1 MIGTLD
7 SQVIEKFKE
16 FQEKTGKYSDLDI
29 EDVQFDKKTINDIID
44 EFIKGSTPKYSSSST
59 NTIVIKSGQARGN
72 YNVFDFKNTAYL
84 DLIKVKNPKY
94 LQNGDILINTTGV
107 GTAGRVTLF
116 DLSGSYVSDSHITA
130 LRYDLNSFNKFY
142 LLHFFVNYG
151 FKKLEAMAEGSG
163 GQVELSMDKIKPLVI
178 PIPKDYNQKYKSI
191 DIQKVIVE
199 FLEFWKINY
208 TDVFR
213 QTVTH
218 QKPILEKIKKALIPA
233 TLRHDKTIV
242 NSFNAF
248 AKMKDY
254 NVKLE
259 NIIFNNKPFFKLV
272 AVTNGSEF
280 PAGYVKRKEVKGDI
294 PLISAGVKKD
304 IMGYIKS
311 LQGNNVNIPEKHYVF
326 NDTKQKWNE
335 VKHYNGKD
343 YYTLTAD
350 GEGGNIIKRSVNNYP
365 KGFYTTNVCKTL
377 EFDENVIYDSFFYLS
392 YKYTKYK
399 YNFDFANKANNDNL
413 ALINIPLPKKYEDFD
428 SINLQKILVEFW
440 EMILNKMVERFIK
453 FDNIER
459 LTDKIDEAF
468 LYRTFSKIGWR
479 EE

>member
-16 FQEKTGKYSDLDI
+16 FQEKTRKYLDLDI
-29 EDVQFDKKTINDIID
+29 NKIQFDDISLANDAYF
-44 EFIKGSTPKYSSSST
+44 EFIKGKNKY
-59 NTIVIKSGQARGN
+59 IQN
-72 YNVFDFKNTAYL
+72 YIT
-84 DLIKVKNPKY
+84 KNPGEY
-94 LQNGDILINTTGV
+94 PIL
-107 GTAGRVTLF
+107 
-116 DLSGSYVSDSHITA
+116 GSSLKNECIANYIQPIDSSDVV
-130 LRYDLNSFNKFY
+130 NKPCVSFNKDNAKGSIPFY
-142 LLHFFVNYG
+142 RNYP
-151 FKKLEAMAEGSG
+151 FL
-163 GQVELSMDKIKPLVI
+163 MDRHHIAILCSDDISPQYLYYSLKYYFQKSKFGWGDNVASVDEVQKHSV
-178 PIPKDYNQKYKSI
+178 PIPQDYNEKYKSI

-218 QKPILEKIKKALIPA
+218 QKPILEKIKKALIPG
-233 TLRHDKTIV
+233 TLRYDKTIV
-242 NSFNAF
+242 NSFNEF
-248 AKMKDY
+248 TKVKGYD
-254 NVKLE
+254 VKLE
-259 NIIFNNKPFFKLV
+259 NIIFNNKPFFELAK
-272 AVTNGSEF
+272 VTNGSEF

-311 LQGNNVNIPEKHYVF
+311 LQGNNSNVPEKHYVF
-326 NDTKQKWNE
+326 NDTKQIWNE

-350 GEGGNIIKRSVNNYP
+350 GEGGNIIKRSAINYP
-365 KGFYTTNVCKTL
+365 NGFYTTNVCKTL
-377 EFDENVIYDSFFYLS
+377 EFDENIIYESFFYLS

-413 ALINIPLPKKYEDFD
+413 ALINISLPEKYNDLD
-428 SINLQKILVEFW
+428 SMNLQKILAEFW
-440 EMILNKMVERFIK
+440 EMILNNIDERFRK

-459 LTDKIDEAF
+459 LTDKLDEAF
-468 LYRTFSKIGWR
+468 LNRTFSKIEWR

>member
-1 MIGTLD
+1 MIGSLD
-7 SQVIEKFKE
+7 SKVVEKFQE
-16 FQEKTGKYSDLDI
+16 FQKKSGKYLDLDI
-29 EDVQFDKKTINDIID
+29 EDVEFENFLLSNEEYFTFIKGRNHYIKKYNIANKGKYPLATGSVKNDSIAYYVKPIDTNDIITQKC
-44 EFIKGSTPKYSSSST
+44 I
-59 NTIVIKSGQARGN
+59 
-72 YNVFDFKNTAYL
+72 
-84 DLIKVKNPKY
+84 
-94 LQNGDILINTTGV
+94 
-107 GTAGRVTLF
+107 
-116 DLSGSYVSDSHITA
+116 
-130 LRYDLNSFNKFY
+130 SFNKDGDSQVFY
-142 LLHFFVNYG
+142 RDYKFLMDRHHIAIIPSDLVLARYLYFALISY
-151 FKKLEAMAEGSG
+151 FKKMKFGWGENVADVPTVSKHSISLP
-163 GQVELSMDKIKPLVI
+163 Q
-178 PIPKDYNQKYKSI
+178 DYNENYKSI
-191 DIQKVIVE
+191 DIQKAIVE

-208 TDVFR
+208 TDDFR
-213 QTVTH
+213 QIVTH

-233 TLRHDKTIV
+233 TLRYDKTIV
-242 NSFNAF
+242 NSFNEF
-248 AKMKDY
+248 TKVKDY
-254 NVKLE
+254 DVQLE
-259 NIIFNNKPFFKLV
+259 NIIFNNKPFFELV
-272 AVTNGSEF
+272 TVTNGSEF

-311 LQGNNVNIPEKHYVF
+311 LQGNNLDIPEKHYVF

-413 ALINIPLPKKYEDFD
+413 ALINISLPEKYEDFD
-428 SINLQKILVEFW
+428 SIDLQKILVEFW
-440 EMILNKMVERFIK
+440 EMILNNMDERFTK

-459 LTDKIDEAF
+459 LTDKVDEAF
-468 LYRTFSKIGWR
+468 LYRTFSKIEWR
-479 EE
+479 

>member
-16 FQEKTGKYSDLDI
+16 FQKETGKYLDLDI
-29 EDVQFDKKTINDIID
+29 EDVEFEECFPFNDDENVILIGSKNIASHEELSEINDKNGLPVYD
-44 EFIKGSTPKYSSSST
+44 ASS
-59 NTIVIKSGQARGN
+59 N
-72 YNVFDFKNTAYL
+72 
-84 DLIKVKNPKY
+84 
-94 LQNGDILINTTGV
+94 INT
-107 GTAGRVTLF
+107 
-116 DLSGSYVSDSHITA
+116 YVDE
-130 LRYDLNSFNKFY
+130 NKFPNQVFEVENNDNPDISFASEGNSSAGTNFIIHQNKY
-142 LLHFFVNYG
+142 FVNNHRTVMKFTNKYYSKYIYYNIFRMKEKYG
-151 FKKLEAMAEGSG
+151 FKRGYTPSQKELKRLE
-163 GQVELSMDKIKPLVI
+163 IRI
-178 PIPKDYNQKYKSI
+178 PIPKDYNEKYKSTV
-191 DIQKVIVE
+191 IQKAIVE

-218 QKPILEKIKKALIPA
+218 QKPILEKIKKALISA

-242 NSFNAF
+242 NSFNEF
-248 AKMKDY
+248 AKVKDY
-254 NVKLE
+254 DVKLE
-259 NIIFNNKPFFKLV
+259 NIIFNNKPFFELV
-272 AVTNGSEF
+272 TVTNGSEF

-440 EMILNKMVERFIK
+440 EMILNNIDERCTK

-459 LTDKIDEAF
+459 LTDKLDEAF
-468 LYRTFSKIGWR
+468 LYRTFSKIEWR
-479 EE
+479 